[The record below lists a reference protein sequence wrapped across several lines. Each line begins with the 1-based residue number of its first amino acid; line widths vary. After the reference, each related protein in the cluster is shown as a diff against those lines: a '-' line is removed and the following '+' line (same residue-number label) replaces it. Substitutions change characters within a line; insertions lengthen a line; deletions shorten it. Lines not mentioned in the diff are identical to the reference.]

1 MSHAGRMITLTLLV
15 SGLAGTAPAAEA
27 FHGVVIDRSPDAA
40 TQYVGCPAITILPE
54 GGYLAAHS
62 WFGPGT
68 TNDTTEVFR

>member
-40 TQYVGCPAITILPE
+40 TQYVGCPAITILP
-54 GGYLAAHS
+54 
-62 WFGPGT
+62 
-68 TNDTTEVFR
+68 